1 MPFLLTNTEFTI
13 ENISSSAI
21 NLGLTLDLLKK
32 YVVKMDK
39 LLRTDDDRSLN
50 IFENYNEYEE
60 EAKEITWVFPHI
72 IYPKDNKKQPKED
85 EIED

>member
-1 MPFLLTNTEFTI
+1 
-13 ENISSSAI
+13 
-21 NLGLTLDLLKK
+21 
-32 YVVKMDK
+32 MDK